1 MSDPEVA
8 HKPRRVVRL
17 MWWHRPAVAMLRAL
31 IGMFGFLPAPISY
44 FIADLL
50 ALPVAAYW
58 AITDRGGKRKKGYW
72 RNVRI
77 AFRTGVLL
85 PIRPPHHLWRFAR
98 HVTWLAVDFCRMSR
112 LRADNLGRYVDLS
125 EVTQLQQ
132 IYKEGH
138 GIIWATAHIGVWD
151 VAGYASGLLGMKITS
166 VFRPSQI
173 HALDILISSLRTGSG
188 QTVVAKWNVLRT
200 LKQVVERGE
209 SIGLLVDSAG
219 NHGTVF
225 PPFLGT
231 RAATVSTPAVLH
243 LTTGAPIVV
252 IVALRTGRFRFRLRV
267 MDVIRKTAS
276 PDRDADVAL
285 ILGRIN
291 LGLSKAIAEAPEQ
304 WFWQSRR
311 FKHRPAAELPGNDG
325 LPPTAT

>member
-1 MSDPEVA
+1 
-8 HKPRRVVRL
+8 
-17 MWWHRPAVAMLRAL
+17 
-31 IGMFGFLPAPISY
+31 
-44 FIADLL
+44 
-50 ALPVAAYW
+50 
-58 AITDRGGKRKKGYW
+58 
-72 RNVRI
+72 
-77 AFRTGVLL
+77 
-85 PIRPPHHLWRFAR
+85 
-98 HVTWLAVDFCRMSR
+98 MSR

-291 LGLSKAIAEAPEQ
+291 LGLSKQSQRRRSNGSGRAAASSIAQQRNYLATMACRQRQRDLHASFTQRTSCP
-304 WFWQSRR
+304 
-311 FKHRPAAELPGNDG
+311 HRPDDDSCRIVVSKKI
-325 LPPTAT
+325 AT